1 MLMLQQSPEFWKP
14 YTHAWK
20 YIKSTANTVWM
31 QDPWPSVHG
40 CFDTITGEAHQL
52 YATQTQR
59 PMIDRIL
66 KSNRDTAF
74 IATFDPKNKITTWWV
89 FFSST
94 FEHIHQ
100 TSNQTK
106 DLDYRLVLKCL
117 KSADVNQNLPPGV
130 TPLYKAAL
138 AGEDGVQWSGW
149 WNEMTPKMTPKMTKG
164 CNLAGQTISARLLCK
179 AGADKVGWSLHFE
192 IHIFSSSIKVHASGN
207 EKQIILN
214 TSHTVDCTKR
224 IS

>member
-1 MLMLQQSPEFWKP
+1 MKI
-14 YTHAWK
+14 YK
-20 YIKSTANTVWM
+20 NTANTVWI

-52 YATQTQR
+52 HATQTQR

-74 IATFDPKNKITTWWV
+74 IATFDPKNKITTYKCRFLNFFRTNSLPGEF
-89 FFSST
+89 FFST
-94 FEHIHQ
+94 FGHIHH

-149 WNEMTPKMTPKMTKG
+149 WNEMTPKMAWVRPRVVTWQVKLSVQDSFAKLERTRDRK
-164 CNLAGQTISARLLCK
+164 S
-179 AGADKVGWSLHFE
+179 V
-192 IHIFSSSIKVHASGN
+192 V
-207 EKQIILN
+207 
-214 TSHTVDCTKR
+214 
-224 IS
+224 